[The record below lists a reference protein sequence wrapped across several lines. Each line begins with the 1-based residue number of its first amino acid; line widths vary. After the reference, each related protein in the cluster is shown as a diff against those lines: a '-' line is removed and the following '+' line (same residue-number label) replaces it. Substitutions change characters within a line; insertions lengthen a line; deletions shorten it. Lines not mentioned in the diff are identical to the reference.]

1 MAPTIDETL
10 LDATLYA
17 GLVVLLA
24 VLTLLVPRERRKG
37 LVVLPVMALAMLAG
51 LWLLARYGGRFDDR
65 TIYDIVREALLAILA
80 VAVIRSVLDFVTR
93 VLLGR
98 LQVPAIVTD
107 VLLALML
114 IVYALVRLTV
124 VGVNIA
130 GVVTTSAVITGAIAF
145 SAQEVLGAL
154 WAGLALQLDRT
165 LRLGD
170 WVKVDDGPPGEIVNI
185 RWRTTTV
192 RTRWNDM
199 IIVPNAHLI
208 KDKVHVVAR
217 GPNQKAKREVKFQV
231 AYEHAPSRVIATVEE
246 ALHRAEIPNVAKDH
260 HVNCFALSFDDSGIT
275 YAVYFSLDEFWRY
288 RDTHSDVMAT
298 VYAAL
303 QRAGMPIPFPQ
314 RDVHVR
320 QVEAPEE
327 ARERDVEARM
337 HALETIGLFAALT
350 PAELRAL
357 AEGAGRCLFVQ
368 GDRLFTKGESSD
380 SLFVVMRGRLVVYD
394 ERDGARNRLA
404 HVDPPGYV
412 GEMGL
417 LTGQPRGATVVVEGD
432 TECLRL
438 DKVAFDKILRS
449 RPEIV
454 EALSQSL
461 VRRQAENQALLQSL
475 GQADRVDGDH
485 GRARELMQRIRRFFA
500 LSAQQRPH

>member
-1 MAPTIDETL
+1 
-10 LDATLYA
+10 
-17 GLVVLLA
+17 
-24 VLTLLVPRERRKG
+24 
-37 LVVLPVMALAMLAG
+37 
-51 LWLLARYGGRFDDR
+51 
-65 TIYDIVREALLAILA
+65 
-80 VAVIRSVLDFVTR
+80 
-93 VLLGR
+93 
-98 LQVPAIVTD
+98 
-107 VLLALML
+107 ML

-154 WAGLALQLDRT
+154 WAGLALQLDRHAAT
-165 LRLGD
+165 GRLGQGRRRPAGRD
-170 WVKVDDGPPGEIVNI
+170 RRHSLAHDHM
-185 RWRTTTV
+185 

-217 GPNQKAKREVKFQV
+217 GPQQKAKREVKFQV

-298 VYAAL
+298 IYAAL
-303 QRAGMPIPFPQ
+303 QRAGMAIPFPQ
-314 RDVHVR
+314 RDVHLH

-327 ARERDVEARM
+327 ARERDVEGRM
-337 HALETIGLFAALT
+337 QALETIGLFAALT
-350 PAELRAL
+350 PEELRAL
-357 AEGAGRCLFVQ
+357 AEGARRCLFVR
-368 GDRLFTKGESSD
+368 GDRLFTQGESAD
-380 SLFVVMRGRLVVYD
+380 SLFVVTRGRLVVYD

-404 HVDPPGYV
+404 QVDPPGYV

-438 DKVAFDKILRS
+438 DKAAFDRILRS

-454 EALSQSL
+454 EELSQSL

-475 GQADRVDGDH
+475 GQADRVGRRPRP
-485 GRARELMQRIRRFFA
+485 RARADAAHPPLLRALRPASPALRRAPSRQPGPAPGPRRTSSSTLRFISLRCAARSASEVLISGWRRRISLKSLVVS
-500 LSAQQRPH
+500 LSSEQ